1 MSTFAF
7 CNYIRFLQRN
17 GTPTAYAYQNFS
29 INQTRTYSGVAYP
42 FLSFAVSTGAGAK
55 GGDRVEASLAA
66 GANAISV
73 NVLTEA
79 AMSGWLVEI
88 KSVALDPLTF
98 TDGALIRTETWRAAR
113 PEIDTNSLA
122 VVLRLTSPLDA
133 VREQVPGRFLTTRL
147 VGALPTSASLV
158 VS

>member
-7 CNYIRFLQRN
+7 CNYIRFLQRD

-29 INQTRTYSGVAYP
+29 VNQTRTYAGIAYP
-42 FLSFAVSTGAGAK
+42 FLSFAVSTGAGSK

-79 AMSGWLVEI
+79 AMSGWLVEV
-88 KSVALDPLTF
+88 KTVALDPLTF
-98 TDGALIRTETWRAAR
+98 IDGALIRTETWRAAR
-113 PEIDTNSLA
+113 PELDTNSLA
-122 VVLRLTSPLDA
+122 AILRLTSPLDA